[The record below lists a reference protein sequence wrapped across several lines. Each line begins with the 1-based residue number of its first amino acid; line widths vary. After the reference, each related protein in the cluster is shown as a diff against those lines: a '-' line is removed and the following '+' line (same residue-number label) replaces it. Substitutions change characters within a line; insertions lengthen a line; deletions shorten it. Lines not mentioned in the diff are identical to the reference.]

1 MTTFIDILL
10 AILILTASG
19 LCIYLI
25 FTLKTLLQEA
35 ETIRKDIHNLVEKAL
50 PILDNLNDVSNRA
63 SKVVNGIEDYWD
75 EVDSSIKR
83 VKEKI
88 ANFTSLKTFQS
99 DDNPAKDLIKNLRAF
114 VKGISAFWQ
123 TFKKK

>member
-10 AILILTASG
+10 AILILAASG

-25 FTLKTLLQEA
+25 YTLKTLLREA
-35 ETIRKDIHNLVEKAL
+35 EAIRRDVHNLVEKAL

-63 SKVVNGIEDYWD
+63 STVVNGIENYWD
-75 EVDSSIKR
+75 EVDSSIKK